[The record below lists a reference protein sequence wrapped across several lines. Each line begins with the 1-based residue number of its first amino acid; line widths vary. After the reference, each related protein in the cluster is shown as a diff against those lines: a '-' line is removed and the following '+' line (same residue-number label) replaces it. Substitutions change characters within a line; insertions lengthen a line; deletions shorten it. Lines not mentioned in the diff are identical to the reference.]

1 MTKGSEYGGR
11 KNGGPEHRGQENWDQ
26 ENWGRENGRPVS
38 TVRQT
43 KKTQPSPQKPPILV
57 RLASPRGFC
66 AGVERAIRT
75 VEEALAVYGAP
86 VYVRH
91 EIVHNTHVVA
101 RLAAMGAV
109 FVESVDAAPGDR
121 PIVFSAHGAPQAAHA
136 KADARQLVKIDA
148 TCPLVL
154 KVHTQTRRHIEA
166 GRQVILIG
174 HKGHPEVVGTM
185 GQAPAGAVTLVE
197 SIADV
202 ASLPAPRRPLA
213 YATQT
218 TLSVDETREI
228 LTALKERFPEIIGPA
243 KEDICYATTNR
254 QQAVK
259 ATADGVD
266 LFIVIGSPSS
276 SNSVRLVET
285 ARTAGAGRAQLAE
298 CASSADWDAIGAAQ
312 TLGLSAGASAPESLV
327 EEFLTELAARRTVT
341 IKTIETSRESV
352 VFNTPLRLA
361 S

>member
-1 MTKGSEYGGR
+1 MEAAGGR
-11 KNGGPEHRGQENWDQ
+11 KNG
-26 ENWGRENGRPVS
+26 RPAE
-38 TVRQT
+38 TVRQNE
-43 KKTQPSPQKPPILV
+43 KTPPTPQKPPITV

-75 VEEALAVYGAP
+75 VEEALSIYGAP

-91 EIVHNTHVVA
+91 EIVHNVHVVA

-109 FVESVDAAPGDR
+109 FVESVDDAPDDR
-121 PIVFSAHGAPQAAHA
+121 PIVFSAHGAPKAAHD
-136 KADARQLVKIDA
+136 KANARQLIKIDA

-185 GQAPAGAVTLVE
+185 GQAPDGAVLLVE
-197 SIADV
+197 KIDDV
-202 ASLPAPRRPLA
+202 SALPAPSRPLA

-228 LTALKERFPEIIGPA
+228 LTALKARFPDIAGPA

-259 ATADGVD
+259 ATAKGVD
-266 LFIVIGSPSS
+266 LFIVIGSSTS

-285 ARTAGAGRAQLAE
+285 ASAAGAKKAQLAE
-298 CASSADWDAIGAAQ
+298 SAAMADWNAIASAN
-312 TLGLSAGASAPESLV
+312 TLGLSAGASAPEDLV
-327 EEFLTELAARRTVT
+327 EDFLTELAARRTVA
-341 IKTIETSRESV
+341 IENVVTSRETI